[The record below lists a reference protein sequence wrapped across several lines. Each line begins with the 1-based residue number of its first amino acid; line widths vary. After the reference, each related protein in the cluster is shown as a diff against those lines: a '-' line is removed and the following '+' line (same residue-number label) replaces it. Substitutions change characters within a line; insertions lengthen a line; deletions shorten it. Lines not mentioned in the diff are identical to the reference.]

1 MGDFLG
7 TSTSE
12 SAYIPETKTDIGAG
26 ATFIIVGSCAY
37 VAKKMLLFY
46 FSIRKM
52 GLFRICL
59 PPTSG
64 KN

>member
-12 SAYIPETKTDIGAG
+12 SVYIPETKTDIGAG

-37 VAKKMLLFY
+37 VAK
-46 FSIRKM
+46 RCC
-52 GLFRICL
+52 GLYDLNYVFEA
-59 PPTSG
+59 PG
-64 KN
+64 H

>member
-37 VAKKMLLFY
+37 VAKKMLWLVRPQPCVRSLRALRFDLCP
-46 FSIRKM
+46 SI
-52 GLFRICL
+52 
-59 PPTSG
+59 
-64 KN
+64 